1 MGHPLDSRSRQS
13 RVGGGI
19 GQPGAGVALE
29 INELDLRAGKVGIC
43 PMPGRGGDYPG
54 DLAAIADWGPALVL
68 TMTSDAELAQHGAT
82 DLGQDLAA
90 RGIGWA
96 QLAVQDFTAP
106 TPDMTGDWDRI
117 SATATEILDQGGK
130 VLAHCMGGCGRS
142 GAALLRLM
150 IEAGEA
156 PDAALTRLRGVRAC
170 AVERPGQFKWAC
182 EGAA

>member
-1 MGHPLDSRSRQS
+1 M
-13 RVGGGI
+13 
-19 GQPGAGVALE
+19 ALE
-29 INELDLRAGKVGIC
+29 INELDLRAGRIGIC
-43 PMPGRGGDYPG
+43 RMPGRGGDYPA
-54 DLAAIADWGPALVL
+54 DLAVIAAWSPALVL
-68 TMTSDAELAQHGAT
+68 SMTSDAEMARQGAGGLGA
-82 DLGQDLAA
+82 DLRKLNID
-90 RGIGWA
+90 WA

-106 TPDMTGDWDRI
+106 TPDMAADWHDI
-117 SATATEILDQGGK
+117 STRAAEILARGGK

-170 AVERPGQFKWAC
+170 AVERPGQFEWAC